1 MKLINETVTKPARAV
16 KILQFGE
23 GNFLRA
29 FVDNMVDI
37 ANEKG
42 VFDGG
47 IAIVKPIPFGNLDML
62 KAQDCVYTVIL
73 RGKQDGETVSQ
84 KRAVTS
90 VVNAIEAY
98 SQYEDYAAL
107 ARLPELRFVVS
118 NTTEAGITYDE
129 NDDYSLAPPNS
140 YPGKLTKFL
149 HERYQAFSGD
159 VDKGLII
166 LPAEL
171 IEKNGAKLR
180 ECCLRL
186 SGRWGLP
193 DGFRDWLMND
203 NIFCSTLVDRIV
215 AGYPKDEADAIEAE
229 LGYEDKLMVTGEPFA
244 LWVIECETPDLL
256 RKVESEF
263 PLDKAGL
270 PVVFTDNLQPYRER
284 KVRILN
290 GAHTS
295 TVPAAYLAGL
305 DTVGELMNDEL
316 MRKLLQRNVYA
327 ELAPFVP
334 LPAEEVKAFA
344 DSVMERFENP
354 FIKHSL
360 LAISLNSISKFKAR
374 VWPSIRDTF
383 ENTGKLP
390 DSLCFSLAALM
401 AFYSGERGENGKFT
415 AYRGEDTYEITDA
428 ADVIR
433 FFAEYHTLSANEFAA
448 ELLKRGELWGDDFVE
463 AKIPG
468 FAEKVGGYLED
479 IRENGIRAAVTNLLN
494 QFEVK
499 TSACN

>member
-1 MKLINETVTKPARAV
+1 MKLINETISKPARAV

-29 FVDNMVDI
+29 FVDHMVDI

-73 RGKQDGETVSQ
+73 RGKQGGETVSQ
-84 KRAVTS
+84 KRTVTS
-90 VVNAIEAY
+90 VVKAIDAY

-107 ARLPELRFVVS
+107 ERLPELRFVVS

-149 HERYQAFSGD
+149 YERYQAFSGD
-159 VDKGLII
+159 KDKGLII
-166 LPAEL
+166 LPVEL

-186 SGRWGLP
+186 SGRWSLP

-215 AGYPKDEADAIEAE
+215 AGYPKDDADAIKTE
-229 LGYEDKLMVTGEPFA
+229 LGYEDKLIVTGEPFA
-244 LWVIECETPDLL
+244 LWVIECETPELVQKAG
-256 RKVESEF
+256 REF
-263 PLDKAGL
+263 PLGKAGL
-270 PVVFTDNLQPYRER
+270 PVVFTDNLEPYRER

-295 TVPAAYLAGL
+295 TVAAAYLAGL

-316 MRKLLQRNVYA
+316 LRKLIERNVYA

-344 DSVMERFENP
+344 DSVMERFNNP
-354 FIKHSL
+354 FIVHNL
-360 LAISLNSISKFKAR
+360 LSISLNSISKFKAR
-374 VWPSIRDTF
+374 VWPSIRDAF
-383 ENTGKLP
+383 EKTGKLP
-390 DSLCFSLAALM
+390 ESLCFSLAALM
-401 AFYSGERGENGKFT
+401 AFYSGDINENGKL
-415 AYRGEDTYEITDA
+415 AAKRGDDTYEIMDA
-428 ADVIR
+428 AAVIR
-433 FFAEYHTLSANEFAA
+433 FFADNHTLPADEFAA
-448 ELLKRGELWGDDFVE
+448 ALLKRTDIWGDDFVNT
-463 AKIPG
+463 KIPG
-468 FAEKVGGYLED
+468 LAEKVGGYLHD
-479 IRENGIRAAVTNLLN
+479 IRENGIRAAVTNLL
-494 QFEVK
+494 K
-499 TSACN
+499 

>member
-47 IAIVKPIPFGNLDML
+47 IAIVKPIPFGNLDAL
-62 KAQDCVYTVIL
+62 NAQDCVYTVIL
-73 RGKQDGETVSQ
+73 RGKQGGETVSQ
-84 KRAVTS
+84 KRTVTC
-90 VVNAIEAY
+90 VVKAIDAY
-98 SQYEDYAAL
+98 SQYEEYAAL

-129 NDDYSLAPPNS
+129 NDDYSPLPPGS

-149 HERYQAFSGD
+149 HERYQAFAGD
-159 VDKGLII
+159 KDKGLII
-166 LPAEL
+166 LPVEL

-180 ECCLRL
+180 ECCLKL
-186 SGRWGLP
+186 SERWGLP
-193 DGFRDWLMND
+193 RGFREWLVND

-215 AGYPKDEADAIEAE
+215 SGYPKDEVGDIEAE
-229 LGYEDKLMVTGEPFA
+229 LGYEDKLIVTGEPFA
-244 LWVIECETPDLL
+244 LWVIECETPELVQ
-256 RKVESEF
+256 KVGREF

-295 TVPAAYLAGL
+295 IVAAAYLAGL

-316 MRKLLQRNVYA
+316 LRKLIERNVYD
-327 ELAPFVP
+327 EIAPFVP
-334 LPAEEVKAFA
+334 LPAEEAMAFA

-374 VWPSIRDTF
+374 VWPSIKDTF
-383 ENTGKLP
+383 ERTGKLP

-401 AFYSGERGENGKFT
+401 ALYSGDIDKNGKLMAKRGE
-415 AYRGEDTYEITDA
+415 ETYEITDA
-428 ADVIR
+428 AAAIQ
-433 FFAEYHTLSANEFAA
+433 FFTDNHTLPADEFAA
-448 ELLKRGELWGDDFVE
+448 ALLKREDIWGNDFVNT
-463 AKIPG
+463 KIPG
-468 FAEKVGGYLED
+468 LSEKVSGYLQD
-479 IRENGIRAAVTNLLN
+479 IRENGMRNSIKNLLR
-494 QFEVK
+494 
-499 TSACN
+499 